1 MTYCIHRIPVI
12 YPCEG
17 IYIFCAII
25 TIINFV
31 IDESLFVVH
40 DNINNVG
47 DILIC

>member
-1 MTYCIHRIPVI
+1 MTCHDCTYRIPVI

-17 IYIFCAII
+17 IYIFCVII
-25 TIINFV
+25 TII
-31 IDESLFVVH
+31 IVH